1 MHKFMRT
8 ITSAESVV
16 LLFAPAIATLI
27 VLALTGSAVGASKAQ
42 AVKLQGKVE
51 SGGTGLAG
59 YTVSLYASFVDH
71 GPSWKLLSS
80 DTSDN
85 GGNFQITYS
94 LPPGLS
100 DDQQPLLFV
109 EAEHGPVMLA
119 SAIGMGSSALSDV
132 VVNER
137 TTVATG
143 NAFAQFVDAGKI
155 GGNTY
160 GMINAVQMAANLA
173 DPQTGAVSIVLA
185 STPNGTETSTFS
197 TFKSLS
203 NVVAGCVAD
212 THNCTRLFEAATPPG
227 GEAPTNV
234 LQAVAN
240 IAKNP
245 SYPGYPSDTND
256 PVFLLSE
263 VNPIYQPALT
273 QRPTNWLL
281 FLKITGGFYKVQDS
295 SNLMDGPGNFAID
308 ELGFVW
314 INDNYDPRPSGE
326 FACAGRRLIKL
337 YPWGENFPG
346 SPYFGGG
353 LEGAGYGIT
362 LDPTG
367 NVWVANFGFQDAPC
381 DDLPIAAKH
390 NSVSVFRPDGIAITK
405 GDGYTQ
411 GNMSWPM
418 TVVPDR
424 QGNIWVTNCGNDSV
438 TKFPGGD
445 PNRAINIPLGPTPP
459 ANDPQIKPFGA
470 VVDAKGNLWVNGNRD
485 HTVYVISPD
494 GTLIDTLP
502 GTYQRKTILSH
513 PIGNA
518 ADSKGNVWVSN
529 SDWLDTPCPTHTM
542 LGTATNPSVTMF
554 QAKDRT
560 PYPGSP
566 FTGGGITL
574 PWGIAVDGNDTVWVF
589 NFGAVKVGTSTT
601 TPTGISRFCGV
612 DTKKCPPGMRVGDPI
627 SPDTGYRSDSLQR
640 ITGGQ
645 IDPSG
650 NVWLTNNWKIDSD
663 GFVNPG
669 GNAVVI
675 AIGAAAPVKTP
686 LIGPPVSFK

>member
-1 MHKFMRT
+1 MANRCNSFRAFIAGKT
-8 ITSAESVV
+8 PAVITS
-16 LLFAPAIATLI
+16 LLGLAAASAIAVAANDQTATLR
-27 VLALTGSAVGASKAQ
+27 GSVQGAGS
-42 AVKLQGKVE
+42 
-51 SGGTGLAG
+51 GLAN
-59 YTVSLYASFVDH
+59 YKVALYASFVDR
-71 GPSWKLLSS
+71 GPSWKLLGSGSS
-80 DTSDN
+80 DSAGD
-85 GGNFQITYS
+85 FQISYS

-100 DDQQPLLFV
+100 AGESILFV
-109 EAEHGPVMLA
+109 QAERGPTMLA
-119 SAIGMGSSALSDV
+119 SAIGIGSSAPSHI

-143 NAFAQFVDAGKI
+143 NAFAQFVDDRKI

-160 GMINAVQMAANLA
+160 GMINAFPMAANLA
-173 DPQTGAVSIVLA
+173 NPSTGAVGIVLA
-185 STPNGTETSTFS
+185 STPNGTETSTYA
-197 TFKSLS
+197 TFNSLT
-203 NVVAGCVAD
+203 NVVASCVAD
-212 THNCTRLFEAATPPG
+212 SRNCIKLFEAATPSG
-227 GEAPTNV
+227 GAVPTNV

-240 IAKNP
+240 IVKNP
-245 SYPGYPSDTND
+245 SYPGYPSNSDD
-256 PVFLLSE
+256 PVFLLSKLA
-263 VNPIYQPALT
+263 PIYQPALT

-281 FLKITGGFYKVQDS
+281 FLKITGGFYKDQS
-295 SNLMDGPGNFAID
+295 STNLMDGPGNFAID
-308 ELGFVW
+308 EFGFVW

-367 NVWVANFGFQDAPC
+367 NVWVANFGFQDSPC
-381 DDLPIAAKH
+381 ESLPIAAKH
-390 NSVSVFRPDGIAITK
+390 NSLSVFKPDGTAITHM
-405 GDGYTQ
+405 DGYTQ
-411 GNMSWPM
+411 GNLSWPM
-418 TVVPDR
+418 SVVPDR
-424 QGNIWVTNCGNDSV
+424 QGNIWITNCGNDTV
-438 TKFPGGD
+438 TKYPGGD
-445 PNRAINIPLGPTPP
+445 PNRAFNIALGPTPP

-470 VVDAKGNLWVNGNRD
+470 VIDAKGNLWVNGNRS

-502 GTYQRKTILSH
+502 GTDQGKTLLSH

-518 ADSKGNVWVSN
+518 ADSQGNIWVSN

-554 QAKDRT
+554 DAKNRK
-560 PYPGSP
+560 PHPGSP

-574 PWGIAVDGNDTVWVF
+574 PWGIAVDGDDTVWVF
-589 NFGAVKVGTSTT
+589 NFGAAKVGTSTS
-601 TPTGISRFCGV
+601 TPTGVSRFCGV
-612 DTKKCPPGMRVGDPI
+612 DTKKCPPGMQVGDPI

-663 GFVNPG
+663 GIVNPG

-675 AIGAAAPVKTP
+675 AIGAAGPLKTP
-686 LIGPPVSFK
+686 LIGPPVPFK

>member
-1 MHKFMRT
+1 MAVRRT
-8 ITSAESVV
+8 
-16 LLFAPAIATLI
+16 LLRLFRSGKTA
-27 VLALTGSAVGASKAQ
+27 LALIALMGVATTATVAGAGDRSIGLRGNVQSA
-42 AVKLQGKVE
+42 
-51 SGGTGLAG
+51 GTGLAG
-59 YTVSLYASFVDH
+59 YKVSLYASFVDH
-71 GPSWKLLSS
+71 GPPWKLLGS
-80 DTSDN
+80 DISD
-85 GGNFQITYS
+85 GAGQFQIAYS

-100 DDQQPLLFV
+100 DDPAILFV
-109 EAEHGPVMLA
+109 RAERGRVMLA
-119 SAIGMGSSALSDV
+119 GAIGLGSGAPAHV

-143 NAFAQFVDAGKI
+143 NAFAQFIDGEKI

-160 GMINAVQMAANLA
+160 GMLNALPMAANLA
-173 DPQTGAVSIVLA
+173 DPRTGAVGVVLA
-185 STPNGTETSTFS
+185 STPNGTETSTFA
-197 TFKSLS
+197 TFNSLT
-203 NVVAGCVAD
+203 NVVASCVAD
-212 THNCTRLFEAATPPG
+212 GQNCTKLFDAATPAG
-227 GEAPTNV
+227 GLAPTNV

-240 IAKNP
+240 IVKSP
-245 SYPGYPSDTND
+245 SYPGYPSADD
-256 PVFLLSE
+256 SLFKLSQ
-263 VNPIYQPALT
+263 VNPVYQPALT

-281 FLKITGGFYKVQDS
+281 FLKITGGFYSFQDS
-295 SNLMDGPGNFAID
+295 TNLMDGPGNFAID

-353 LEGAGYGIT
+353 LEGAGYGVT
-362 LDPTG
+362 LDLTG

-381 DDLPIAAKH
+381 ESLPIAAKH
-390 NSVSVFRPDGIAITK
+390 NSVSAFRPDGTAITK

-418 TVVPDR
+418 TVVPDPH
-424 QGNIWVTNCGNDSV
+424 GNIWVTNCGNDSV
-438 TKFPGGD
+438 TQFPGGD
-445 PNRAINIPLGPTPP
+445 PNRAINIPLGPAPP

-485 HTVYVISPD
+485 HAVYVISPD
-494 GTLIDTLP
+494 GTLIDKLP
-502 GTYQRKTILSH
+502 GRDQGKTLLSH

-518 ADSKGNVWVSN
+518 ADSKGNVWVSS

-589 NFGAVKVGTSTT
+589 NFGFAPPGPG
-601 TPTGISRFCGV
+601 TPTTVPTAISRFCGV
-612 DTKKCPPGMRVGDPI
+612 NTAKCPPGMKVGDPI
-627 SPDTGYRSDSLQR
+627 SPSTGYQSDSLQR

-650 NVWLTNNWKIDSD
+650 NVWLTNNWKIDTD
-663 GFVNPG
+663 GVVNPG

-675 AIGAAAPVKTP
+675 AIGAAAPLKTP
-686 LIGPPVSFK
+686 LIGPPVSFR